1 MYFDVHT
8 VLQDIE
14 ASYNNLNFNGRKIFI
29 WMEDAKFCCN
39 GSPIIYYRIQTMVVF
54 TGTAESSTDR
64 ICFSKVVVLR
74 ISRDKGKIQRYNSS
88 LLEEVS
94 F

>member
-1 MYFDVHT
+1 
-8 VLQDIE
+8 
-14 ASYNNLNFNGRKIFI
+14 
-29 WMEDAKFCCN
+29 
-39 GSPIIYYRIQTMVVF
+39 MVVF